1 MMSCIFC
8 IVLKKNYDKK
18 TVVLRKKIDE
28 TEVLEILED
37 KKTALFKSLFSRPKK
52 SDIHIHSV
60 KLHYECILLVSG
72 KYMANYFR
80 KATHSISVH
89 SNVSEVVLGDG
100 IFPVRT
106 KSNFKKAI
114 VGKRGKNKVD
124 LKLEEHVFVENEDEL
139 TFDHHGREIKF
150 PFKLNSKT
158 TENYPNRVLEKNPS
172 NIKNCEITHDDA
184 IKKLKSFL
192 KKPLED
198 EVRKIEEEFILR
210 EINEVYVPIYEARL
224 IGPKKKVG
232 IIRIDAVRNK
242 IL

>member
-1 MMSCIFC
+1 MMSNIFC
-8 IVLKKNYDKK
+8 IVLKKNHDKK
-18 TVVLRKKIDE
+18 SVVLRKKIDE
-28 TEVLEILED
+28 NDVLEILED

-52 SDIHIHSV
+52 SDIHIHSL

-89 SNVSEVVLGDG
+89 SNVSEIVLGDG
-100 IFPVRT
+100 VFPVRT

-158 TENYPNRVLEKNPS
+158 TENYPNRLLEKKSS
-172 NIKNCEITHDDA
+172 NVKNCELTHDEA
-184 IKKLKSFL
+184 IKKLQSFL

-198 EVRKIEEEFILR
+198 EVRKIEEEFVLR
-210 EINEVYVPIYEARL
+210 EITEVFVPIYEARL

-232 IIRIDAVRNK
+232 IIRIDAVRKK

>member
-1 MMSCIFC
+1 MMTCMFC
-8 IVLKKNYDKK
+8 IVLKKNHDQK

-28 TEVLEILED
+28 TEILEIIEE
-37 KKTALFKSLFSRPKK
+37 KKTAFFKSLLSRPKK

-60 KLHYECILLVSG
+60 KLYYECILLVSG
-72 KYMANYFR
+72 KYVANYFR
-80 KATHSISVH
+80 KATHSISVG
-89 SNVSEVVLGDG
+89 SNVSAVVLGDG
-100 IFPVRT
+100 VFPVKT

-114 VGKRGKNKVD
+114 IGKRGKNKVD

-158 TENYPNRVLEKNPS
+158 TENYPNRLLEKNSS
-172 NIKNCEITHDDA
+172 NIKNSELTHDDV
-184 IKKLKSFL
+184 IKKLQSFL
-192 KKPLED
+192 KKPLKD
-198 EVRKIEEEFILR
+198 EVRKLEEEFVLR
-210 EINEVYVPIYEARL
+210 EISEVYVPIYEARL
-224 IGPKKKVG
+224 IGPKKKIA

>member
-8 IVLKKNYDKK
+8 LVLKKNLNQK
-18 TVVLRKKIDE
+18 TVVLRKKVDE
-28 TEVLEILED
+28 TEVLEIVD
-37 KKTALFKSLFSRPKK
+37 NKKTTLFKSLFSRPKK

-60 KLHYECILLVSG
+60 KLYYECILIVSG

-80 KATHSISVH
+80 KANHSISVH

-100 IFPVRT
+100 VFPVRT
-106 KSNFKKAI
+106 KSNFKKAL

-124 LKLEEHVFVENEDEL
+124 LKLEEHVFIENEDEL
-139 TFDHHGREIKF
+139 TFDHHGRESKF

-158 TENYPNRVLEKNPS
+158 TENYPNRLLEKNLS
-172 NIKNCEITHDDA
+172 NVKNSELSHDDV
-184 IKKLKSFL
+184 IKKLQTFL

-198 EVRKIEEEFILR
+198 EVRKLEEEFVLR
-210 EINEVYVPIYEARL
+210 EISEVYVPIYEARL
-224 IGPKKKVG
+224 IGPKKKVA

>member
-1 MMSCIFC
+1 MSCIFC
-8 IVLKKNYDKK
+8 LVLKKNLNQK
-18 TVVLRKKIDE
+18 TVVLRKKVDE
-28 TEVLEILED
+28 TEVLEIVD
-37 KKTALFKSLFSRPKK
+37 NKKTTLFKSLFSRPKK

-60 KLHYECILLVSG
+60 KLYYECILIVSG

-80 KATHSISVH
+80 KANHSISVH

-100 IFPVRT
+100 VFPVRT
-106 KSNFKKAI
+106 KSNFKKAL

-124 LKLEEHVFVENEDEL
+124 LKLEEHVFIENEDEL

-158 TENYPNRVLEKNPS
+158 TENYPNRLLEKNLS
-172 NIKNCEITHDDA
+172 NVKNSELSHDDV
-184 IKKLKSFL
+184 IKKLQTFL

-198 EVRKIEEEFILR
+198 EVRKLEEEFVLR
-210 EINEVYVPIYEARL
+210 EISEVYVPIYEARL
-224 IGPKKKVG
+224 IGPKKKVA

>member
-1 MMSCIFC
+1 MMTCIFC
-8 IVLKKNYDKK
+8 IVLKKNHDKK

-37 KKTALFKSLFSRPKK
+37 KKTTLFKSLFSRPKK

-60 KLHYECILLVSG
+60 KLNYECILLISG

-89 SNVSEVVLGDG
+89 SNVSGVVLGDG

-114 VGKRGKNKVD
+114 VGKGGKNKVD

-150 PFKLNSKT
+150 PFKLHSKT
-158 TENYPNRVLEKNPS
+158 TENYPNRLLEKNSS

-184 IKKLKSFL
+184 IKKLQSFL

-198 EVRKIEEEFILR
+198 EVRKIEEEFVLR

-224 IGPKKKVG
+224 IGPKKKLS

>member
-1 MMSCIFC
+1 MMTYIFC
-8 IVLKKNYDKK
+8 ISLKKNHDKK
-18 TVVLRKKIDE
+18 TIVLRKKIDE
-28 TEVLEILED
+28 TEVLEIIED
-37 KKTALFKSLFSRPKK
+37 KKTTLFKSLFSRPKK
-52 SDIHIHSV
+52 TDIHIHSI
-60 KLHYECILLVSG
+60 KLYYECILIVSG

-100 IFPVRT
+100 TFPVRT

-158 TENYPNRVLEKNPS
+158 TENYPNRVLEKNAS
-172 NIKNCEITHDDA
+172 NVKNSELTHDDA
-184 IKKLKSFL
+184 IKKLQISL
-192 KKPLED
+192 KKPLQD
-198 EVRKIEEEFILR
+198 EVRKLEEEFVLR
-210 EINEVYVPIYEARL
+210 EISEVFVPIYEARL
-224 IGPKKKVG
+224 IGPKKKVA
-232 IIRIDAVRNK
+232 IIRIDSVRNK

>member
-1 MMSCIFC
+1 MMTCIFC
-8 IVLKKNYDKK
+8 IVLKKNHDKK
-18 TVVLRKKIDE
+18 TIVLRKKIDE
-28 TEVLEILED
+28 TKVLEILED

-60 KLHYECILLVSG
+60 KLYYECILLVSG

-80 KATHSISVH
+80 KATHSISVP
-89 SNVSEVVLGDG
+89 SNVSEVVLGADV
-100 IFPVRT
+100 FPVRT

-139 TFDHHGREIKF
+139 TFDHHGREVKF

-158 TENYPNRVLEKNPS
+158 TENYPNRLLEKNSS
-172 NIKNCEITHDDA
+172 NVKNCELTHDDA
-184 IKKLKSFL
+184 IKKLQTFL
-192 KKPLED
+192 KKPLDD
-198 EVRKIEEEFILR
+198 EVRKIEEEFVLR
-210 EINEVYVPIYEARL
+210 EINKVYVPIYEARL
-224 IGPKKKVG
+224 IGPKKKVS

>member
-1 MMSCIFC
+1 MKRNHNQKI
-8 IVLKKNYDKK
+8 I
-18 TVVLRKKIDE
+18 VLRKKIDE
-28 TEVLEILED
+28 NEVLEIIDD
-37 KKTALFKSLFSRPKK
+37 KKTTLFKSLFLRPKK
-52 SDIHIHSV
+52 NDVHIHSV
-60 KLHYECILLVSG
+60 KLYYECILMISG

-89 SNVSEVVLGDG
+89 SNVSEVILGDG
-100 IFPVRT
+100 VFPVQT

-114 VGKRGKNKVD
+114 VGKRGKNKID

-158 TENYPNRVLEKNPS
+158 IEHYPNRLLEQNASTVKNS
-172 NIKNCEITHDDA
+172 ELSHDDA
-184 IKKLKSFL
+184 IKKLQISL
-192 KKPLED
+192 KRPLQD
-198 EVRKIEEEFILR
+198 EVRKLEEEFVLR
-210 EINEVYVPIYEARL
+210 EISEVFVPIYEARL

>member
-1 MMSCIFC
+1 MMTCIFC
-8 IVLKKNYDKK
+8 IVLKKNHDKK

-28 TEVLEILED
+28 TEVLEILDD

-60 KLHYECILLVSG
+60 KLNYECILVVSG

-100 IFPVRT
+100 TFPVRT

-124 LKLEEHVFVENEDEL
+124 LKLEEHVFVETEDEL

-158 TENYPNRVLEKNPS
+158 TENYPNRLLEKNSS
-172 NIKNCEITHDDA
+172 NIKNCELTHDNA
-184 IKKLKSFL
+184 IKKLQSFL

-198 EVRKIEEEFILR
+198 EVRKIEEEFVLR

-232 IIRIDAVRNK
+232 IIRIDAVRKK

>member
-1 MMSCIFC
+1 MMTCIFC
-8 IVLKKNYDKK
+8 IVLKKNHDKK
-18 TVVLRKKIDE
+18 TIVLRKKLDE

-60 KLHYECILLVSG
+60 KLHYECILLISG

-158 TENYPNRVLEKNPS
+158 TENYPNRLLEKNSS
-172 NIKNCEITHDDA
+172 NIKNCEITHDDG
-184 IKKLKSFL
+184 IKKLQSFL

-198 EVRKIEEEFILR
+198 EVRKIEEEFVLR

>member
-1 MMSCIFC
+1 MMTCIFC
-8 IVLKKNYDKK
+8 MSLKKNHDKK

-28 TEVLEILED
+28 TEVLEIIED
-37 KKTALFKSLFSRPKK
+37 KKTSLFKSLFSRPKK

-60 KLHYECILLVSG
+60 KLHYECILLISG

-100 IFPVRT
+100 TFPVRT

-158 TENYPNRVLEKNPS
+158 TENYPNRLLEKNSS

-184 IKKLKSFL
+184 IKKLQSFL

-198 EVRKIEEEFILR
+198 EVRKIEEEFVLR

>member
-1 MMSCIFC
+1 M
-8 IVLKKNYDKK
+8 KKNHDQK
-18 TVVLRKKIDE
+18 TIVLRKKLDE
-28 TEVLEILED
+28 NEVLEIIDD
-37 KKTALFKSLFSRPKK
+37 KKTTVFKSLFLRPKK
-52 SDIHIHSV
+52 NDIHIHSV
-60 KLHYECILLVSG
+60 KLYYECILMISG

-80 KATHSISVH
+80 KATHSISVP
-89 SNVSEVVLGDG
+89 SNVSEVILGDG
-100 IFPVRT
+100 IFPVRS

-114 VGKRGKNKVD
+114 VGKRGKNKID

-158 TENYPNRVLEKNPS
+158 TENYPNRLLEKNSS
-172 NIKNCEITHDDA
+172 NVKTSELSHDDV
-184 IKKLKSFL
+184 IKKLQISL
-192 KKPLED
+192 KKPLQD
-198 EVRKIEEEFILR
+198 EVRKLEEEFVLR
-210 EINEVYVPIYEARL
+210 EITEVYVPIYEARL

>member
-1 MMSCIFC
+1 M
-8 IVLKKNYDKK
+8 KKNHDQK
-18 TVVLRKKIDE
+18 TIVLRKKLDE
-28 TEVLEILED
+28 NEVLEIIDD
-37 KKTALFKSLFSRPKK
+37 KKTTVFKSLFLRPKK
-52 SDIHIHSV
+52 NDIHIHSV
-60 KLHYECILLVSG
+60 KLYYECILMISG

-80 KATHSISVH
+80 KATHSISVP
-89 SNVSEVVLGDG
+89 SNVSEVILGDG
-100 IFPVRT
+100 VFPVRS

-114 VGKRGKNKVD
+114 VGKRGKNKID

-158 TENYPNRVLEKNPS
+158 TENYPNRLLEKNSS
-172 NIKNCEITHDDA
+172 NVKNSELSHDDV
-184 IKKLKSFL
+184 IKKLQISL
-192 KKPLED
+192 KKPLQD
-198 EVRKIEEEFILR
+198 EVRKLEEEFVLR
-210 EINEVYVPIYEARL
+210 EITEVYVPIYEARL

>member
-1 MMSCIFC
+1 M
-8 IVLKKNYDKK
+8 KKNHDQK
-18 TVVLRKKIDE
+18 TIVLRKKLDE
-28 TEVLEILED
+28 NEVLEIIDD
-37 KKTALFKSLFSRPKK
+37 KKTTVFKSLFSRPKK
-52 SDIHIHSV
+52 NDIHIHSV
-60 KLHYECILLVSG
+60 KLYYECILMISG

-80 KATHSISVH
+80 KATHSISVP
-89 SNVSEVVLGDG
+89 SNVSEVILGDG
-100 IFPVRT
+100 IFPVRS

-114 VGKRGKNKVD
+114 VGKRGKNKID

-158 TENYPNRVLEKNPS
+158 TENYPNRLLEKNSS
-172 NIKNCEITHDDA
+172 NVKNSELSHDDV
-184 IKKLKSFL
+184 IKKLQISL
-192 KKPLED
+192 KKPLQD
-198 EVRKIEEEFILR
+198 EVRKLEEEFVLR
-210 EINEVYVPIYEARL
+210 EITEVYVPIYEARL